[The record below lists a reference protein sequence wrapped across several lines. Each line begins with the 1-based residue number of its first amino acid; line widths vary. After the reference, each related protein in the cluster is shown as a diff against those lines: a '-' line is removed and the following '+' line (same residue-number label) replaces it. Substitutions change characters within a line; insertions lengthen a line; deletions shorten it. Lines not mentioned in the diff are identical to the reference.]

1 MIRKLIICILFP
13 CILQAQQADSLAATV
28 FSKIPDTSKIVNL
41 SLALN
46 QYAANDID
54 KAAQMAHMADSIA
67 KNIPHVFYQGRA
79 VLMQGLV
86 QYFRNDAE
94 AAIAAFTKA
103 LRLFEQ
109 SGNVFYQ
116 GRTLNNIASAYR
128 LREKPKE
135 TEIFYLKA
143 LQLFRQV
150 KQEDWI
156 ANVAFNLGIVQI
168 DLKELDSAETHIKTA
183 YQYFS
188 RTNNETFIVRCLN
201 ELGNIR
207 LLQKNYAE
215 ALGYFSQAYELL
227 KETDDHIMLGA
238 VASGMGETY
247 LAMKQYGAAEK
258 YLLNS
263 YALFRKMEQLDYTKQ
278 VLASLTELY
287 EAKGDFRLA
296 FQYQHEF
303 IRIKDSLFNQEKD
316 QRMLE
321 TIKKYEL
328 DIKEAQL
335 KAQDAVIQQKK
346 IEQILYV
353 TGLLLLTGLVLVLL
367 FYYRQKQASNRML
380 AEKNDIIGKAL
391 QEKEV
396 LLKEIHHR
404 VKNNLQVISSLLNL
418 QSKNIIDENA
428 LAAIRDGR
436 DRVKSMALIHQNLY
450 RDDDLT
456 SVDVR
461 DYIDKLTQS
470 LFYSYNINKDRV
482 HLTTHIDEL
491 QLDVDVV
498 VPLGL
503 ILNEL
508 ISNALKY
515 AFEQVEQGG
524 MLRVSLTREFD
535 QLVLQVQDNGKG
547 LPESW
552 NMDKP
557 ASMGYQLIK
566 SLTQKL
572 KATISI
578 EGNNG
583 TLAKM
588 IIPYNFSS

>member
-1 MIRKLIICILFP
+1 MMRKLIICMLFP
-13 CILQAQQADSLAATV
+13 CMLQAQQADSLAATV
-28 FSKIPDTSKIVNL
+28 YTKIPDTSKIVNL

-46 QYAANDID
+46 LYAANDID
-54 KAAQMAHMADSIA
+54 RAAQMAHMADSIA
-67 KNIPHVFYQGRA
+67 KLVPQVFYQGRA

-86 QYFRNDAE
+86 LYFRNDAE

-188 RTNNETFIVRCLN
+188 KTNNETFIVRCLN

-207 LLQKNYAE
+207 LLQKEYKE
-215 ALGYFSQAYELL
+215 ALGFFSQAYDLL

-247 LAMKQYGAAEK
+247 LAMKQYAAAEK

-263 YALFRKMEQLDYTKQ
+263 YALFRQMEQLDYTKQ
-278 VLASLTELY
+278 VLASLTQLY

-353 TGLLLLTGLVLVLL
+353 TGLLLLSGLVMVLL
-367 FYYRQKQASNRML
+367 FYYRQKQASNRAL
-380 AEKNDIIGKAL
+380 AEKNEIIGKAL

-470 LFYSYNINKDRV
+470 LFHSYNINKERV
-482 HLTTHIDEL
+482 NLTTHIDEL

-515 AFEQVEQGG
+515 AFEQVENGG
-524 MLRVSLTREFD
+524 LLRVSLTREFD
-535 QLVLQVQDNGKG
+535 QLVLQVQDNGRG
-547 LPESW
+547 LPESL

>member
-1 MIRKLIICILFP
+1 MMRKLIICMLFP
-13 CILQAQQADSLAATV
+13 CMLQAQQADSLAATV
-28 FSKIPDTSKIVNL
+28 YTKIPDTSKIVNL

-46 QYAANDID
+46 LYAANDID

-67 KNIPHVFYQGRA
+67 KLVPQVFYQGRA

-86 QYFRNDAE
+86 LYFRNDAE

-188 RTNNETFIVRCLN
+188 KTNNETFIVRCLN

-207 LLQKNYAE
+207 LLQKEYKE
-215 ALGYFSQAYELL
+215 ALGFFSQAYDLL
-227 KETDDHIMLGA
+227 KETDDQIMLGA

-247 LAMKQYGAAEK
+247 LAMKQYAAAEK

-263 YALFRKMEQLDYTKQ
+263 YALFRQMEQLDYTKQ
-278 VLASLTELY
+278 VLASLTQLY

-353 TGLLLLTGLVLVLL
+353 TGLLLLSGLVMVLL
-367 FYYRQKQASNRML
+367 FYYRQKQASNRAL
-380 AEKNDIIGKAL
+380 AEKNEIIGKAL

-470 LFYSYNINKDRV
+470 LFHSYNINKERV
-482 HLTTHIDEL
+482 NLTTHIDEL

-515 AFEQVEQGG
+515 AFEQVENGG
-524 MLRVSLTREFD
+524 LLRVSLTREFD
-535 QLVLQVQDNGKG
+535 QLVLQVQDNGRG
-547 LPESW
+547 LPESL

>member
-1 MIRKLIICILFP
+1 M
-13 CILQAQQADSLAATV
+13 LQSQQADSLAKTV
-28 FSKIPDTSKIVNL
+28 YTKISDTSKIVNL

-46 QYAANDID
+46 LYAANDID
-54 KAAQMAHMADSIA
+54 KAAQMAYMADSIA
-67 KNIPHVFYQGRA
+67 KHVPQVFYQGRA
-79 VLMQGLV
+79 LLMQGLV

-94 AAIAAFTKA
+94 AAIADFTKA

-109 SGNVFYQ
+109 SGNIFYQ

-135 TEIFYLKA
+135 TEIYYLKA
-143 LQLFRQV
+143 LQLFKQA

-168 DLKELDSAETHIKTA
+168 DLKELDSAEIHIKTA

-188 RTNNETFIVRCLN
+188 KTNNETFIVRCLN

-207 LLQKNYAE
+207 LLQKGYTE
-215 ALGYFSQAYELL
+215 ALNFFSQAYALL

-238 VASGMGETY
+238 VSSGMGETY
-247 LAMKQYGAAEK
+247 LAMKQYDAAEK

-263 YALFRKMEQLDYTKQ
+263 YTLFRKMEQLDYTKQ
-278 VLASLTELY
+278 VLASLTQLY

-335 KAQDAVIQQKK
+335 KAQDAVIRQKK

-353 TGLLLLTGLVLVLL
+353 TGLLLLTGLVIVLL
-367 FYYRQKQASNRML
+367 FYYRQKQASNRVL
-380 AEKNDIIGKAL
+380 AEKNEIIGKAL

-418 QSKNIIDENA
+418 QSKNIIDESA

-456 SVDVR
+456 TVDVR

-515 AFEQVEQGG
+515 AFEQVEYGG

-547 LPESW
+547 LPESM

-566 SLTQKL
+566 SLSQKL

-578 EGNNG
+578 ESNKG

>member
-1 MIRKLIICILFP
+1 MLFP
-13 CILQAQQADSLAATV
+13 CMLQAQQADSLAATV
-28 FSKIPDTSKIVNL
+28 YTKIPDTSKIVNL

-46 QYAANDID
+46 LYAANDID

-67 KNIPHVFYQGRA
+67 KLVPQVFYQGRA

-86 QYFRNDAE
+86 LYFRNDAE

-188 RTNNETFIVRCLN
+188 KTNNETFIVRCLN

-207 LLQKNYAE
+207 LLQKEYKE
-215 ALGYFSQAYELL
+215 ALGFFSQAYDLL
-227 KETDDHIMLGA
+227 KETDDQIMLGA

-247 LAMKQYGAAEK
+247 LAMKQYAAAEK

-263 YALFRKMEQLDYTKQ
+263 YALFRQMEQLDYTKQ
-278 VLASLTELY
+278 VLASLTQLY

-353 TGLLLLTGLVLVLL
+353 TGLLLLSGLVMVLL
-367 FYYRQKQASNRML
+367 FYYRQKQASNRAL
-380 AEKNDIIGKAL
+380 AEKNEIIGKAL

-470 LFYSYNINKDRV
+470 LFHSYNINKERV
-482 HLTTHIDEL
+482 NLTTHIDEL

-515 AFEQVEQGG
+515 AFEQVENGG
-524 MLRVSLTREFD
+524 LLRVSLTREFD
-535 QLVLQVQDNGKG
+535 QLVLQVQDNGRG
-547 LPESW
+547 LPESL

>member
-1 MIRKLIICILFP
+1 MIRKLIICFLFP
-13 CILQAQQADSLAATV
+13 SVLQAQQADSLAATV
-28 FSKIPDTSKIVNL
+28 HTKISDTSKIVNL

-46 QYAANDID
+46 LYAANDID
-54 KAAQMAHMADSIA
+54 KAGQMAHMADSIA
-67 KNIPHVFYQGRA
+67 KHVPQVFYQGRA

-143 LQLFRQV
+143 LQLFKQV

-168 DLKELDSAETHIKTA
+168 DLKELDSAEIHIKTA

-188 RTNNETFIVRCLN
+188 KTSNETFIVRCLN

-207 LLQKNYAE
+207 LLQKNYTE
-215 ALGYFSQAYELL
+215 ALGFFSQAYGLL

-278 VLASLTELY
+278 VLASLTQLY

-296 FQYQHEF
+296 YQYQHEL

-353 TGLLLLTGLVLVLL
+353 TGLLLLTGLVMVLL
-367 FYYRQKQASNRML
+367 FYYRQKQASNRAL
-380 AEKNDIIGKAL
+380 AEKNEIIGKAL

-470 LFYSYNINKDRV
+470 LFHSYNINKERV
-482 HLTTHIDEL
+482 NLTTHIDEL

-515 AFEQVEQGG
+515 AFEQVEYGG
-524 MLRVSLTREFD
+524 LLRVSLTREFD
-535 QLVLQVQDNGKG
+535 QLVLQVQDNGRG
-547 LPESW
+547 LPESL

-588 IIPYNFSS
+588 IIPYNFSA

>member
-1 MIRKLIICILFP
+1 MLFP
-13 CILQAQQADSLAATV
+13 CMLQAQQGDSLAATAYT
-28 FSKIPDTSKIVNL
+28 KIPDTSKIVNL

-46 QYAANDID
+46 LYAANDID

-67 KNIPHVFYQGRA
+67 KLVPQVFYQGRA

-86 QYFRNDAE
+86 LYFRNDAE

-188 RTNNETFIVRCLN
+188 KTNNETFIVRCLN

-207 LLQKNYAE
+207 LLQKEYKE
-215 ALGYFSQAYELL
+215 ALGFFSQAYDLL
-227 KETDDHIMLGA
+227 KETDDQIMLGA

-247 LAMKQYGAAEK
+247 LAMKQYAAAEK

-263 YALFRKMEQLDYTKQ
+263 YALFRQMEQLDYTKQ
-278 VLASLTELY
+278 VLASLTQLY

-353 TGLLLLTGLVLVLL
+353 TGLLLLSGLVMVLL
-367 FYYRQKQASNRML
+367 FYYRQKQASNRAL
-380 AEKNDIIGKAL
+380 AEKNEIIGKAL

-470 LFYSYNINKDRV
+470 LFHSYNINKERV
-482 HLTTHIDEL
+482 NLTTHIDEL

-515 AFEQVEQGG
+515 AFEQVENGG
-524 MLRVSLTREFD
+524 LLRVSLTREFD
-535 QLVLQVQDNGKG
+535 QLVLQVQDNGRG
-547 LPESW
+547 LPESL

>member
-1 MIRKLIICILFP
+1 M
-13 CILQAQQADSLAATV
+13 LQAQQADSLAATV
-28 FSKIPDTSKIVNL
+28 HTKISDTSKIVNL

-46 QYAANDID
+46 LYAANDID

-67 KNIPHVFYQGRA
+67 KHVPQVFYQGRA

-109 SGNVFYQ
+109 SGNIFYQ

-143 LQLFRQV
+143 LQLFKQV

-168 DLKELDSAETHIKTA
+168 DLKELDSAEIHIKTA

-188 RTNNETFIVRCLN
+188 KTSNETFIVRCLN

-207 LLQKNYAE
+207 LLQKNYTE
-215 ALGYFSQAYELL
+215 ALGFFSQAYGLL

-247 LAMKQYGAAEK
+247 LAMKQYSAAEK

-278 VLASLTELY
+278 VLASLTQLY

-296 FQYQHEF
+296 YQYQHEL

-353 TGLLLLTGLVLVLL
+353 TGLLLLTGLVMVLL
-367 FYYRQKQASNRML
+367 FYYRQKQASNRAL
-380 AEKNDIIGKAL
+380 AEKNEIIGKAL

-470 LFYSYNINKDRV
+470 LFHSYNINKERV
-482 HLTTHIDEL
+482 NLTTHIDEL

-515 AFEQVEQGG
+515 AFEQVEYGG
-524 MLRVSLTREFD
+524 LLRVSLTREFD
-535 QLVLQVQDNGKG
+535 QLVLQVQDNGRG
-547 LPESW
+547 LPESL

-588 IIPYNFSS
+588 IIPYNFSA

>member
-1 MIRKLIICILFP
+1 MIRKLIICFLFP
-13 CILQAQQADSLAATV
+13 CVLQAQQADSLAATV
-28 FSKIPDTSKIVNL
+28 HTKISDTSKIVNL

-46 QYAANDID
+46 LYAANDID

-67 KNIPHVFYQGRA
+67 KHVPQVFYQGRA

-109 SGNVFYQ
+109 SGNIFYQ

-143 LQLFRQV
+143 LQLFKQV

-168 DLKELDSAETHIKTA
+168 DLKELDSAEIHIKTA

-188 RTNNETFIVRCLN
+188 KTSSETFIVRCLN

-207 LLQKNYAE
+207 LLQKNYTE
-215 ALGYFSQAYELL
+215 ALGFFSQAYGLL

-247 LAMKQYGAAEK
+247 LAMKQYSAAEK

-278 VLASLTELY
+278 VLASLTQLY

-296 FQYQHEF
+296 YQYQHEL

-353 TGLLLLTGLVLVLL
+353 TGLLLLTGLVMVLL
-367 FYYRQKQASNRML
+367 FYYRQKQASNRAL
-380 AEKNDIIGKAL
+380 AEKNEIIGKAL

-470 LFYSYNINKDRV
+470 LFHSYNINKERV
-482 HLTTHIDEL
+482 NLTTHIDEL

-515 AFEQVEQGG
+515 AFEQVENGG
-524 MLRVSLTREFD
+524 LLRVSLTREFD
-535 QLVLQVQDNGKG
+535 QLVLQVQDNGRG
-547 LPESW
+547 LPESL

-588 IIPYNFSS
+588 IIPYNFSA

>member
-1 MIRKLIICILFP
+1 MMRKLIICFLFP
-13 CILQAQQADSLAATV
+13 SVLQAQQADSLAATV
-28 FSKIPDTSKIVNL
+28 HTKISDTSKIVNL

-46 QYAANDID
+46 LYAANDID

-67 KNIPHVFYQGRA
+67 KHVPQVFYQGRA

-109 SGNVFYQ
+109 SGNIFYQ

-143 LQLFRQV
+143 LQLFKQV

-168 DLKELDSAETHIKTA
+168 DLKELDSAEIHIKTA

-188 RTNNETFIVRCLN
+188 KTSNETFIVRCLN

-207 LLQKNYAE
+207 LLQKNYTE
-215 ALGYFSQAYELL
+215 ALGFFSQAYGLL

-247 LAMKQYGAAEK
+247 LAMKQYSAAEK

-278 VLASLTELY
+278 VLASLTQLY

-296 FQYQHEF
+296 YQYQHEL

-353 TGLLLLTGLVLVLL
+353 TGLLLLTGLVMVLL
-367 FYYRQKQASNRML
+367 FYYRQKQASNRAL
-380 AEKNDIIGKAL
+380 AEKNEIIGKAL

-470 LFYSYNINKDRV
+470 LFHSYNINKERV
-482 HLTTHIDEL
+482 NLTTHIDEL

-515 AFEQVEQGG
+515 AFEQVEYGG
-524 MLRVSLTREFD
+524 LLRVSLTREFD

-547 LPESW
+547 LPESL

-588 IIPYNFSS
+588 IIPYNFSA

>member
-1 MIRKLIICILFP
+1 MLFP
-13 CILQAQQADSLAATV
+13 CMLQAQQADSLAATV
-28 FSKIPDTSKIVNL
+28 YTKIPDTSKIVNL

-46 QYAANDID
+46 LYAANDID
-54 KAAQMAHMADSIA
+54 RAAQMAHMADSIA
-67 KNIPHVFYQGRA
+67 KLVPQVFYQGRA

-86 QYFRNDAE
+86 LYFRNDAE

-188 RTNNETFIVRCLN
+188 KTNNETFIVRCLN

-207 LLQKNYAE
+207 LLQKEYKE
-215 ALGYFSQAYELL
+215 ALGFFSQAYDLL

-247 LAMKQYGAAEK
+247 LAMKQYAAAEK

-263 YALFRKMEQLDYTKQ
+263 YALFRQMEQLDYTKQ
-278 VLASLTELY
+278 VLASLTQLY

-353 TGLLLLTGLVLVLL
+353 TGLLLLSGLVMVLL
-367 FYYRQKQASNRML
+367 FYYRQKQASNRAL
-380 AEKNDIIGKAL
+380 AEKNEIIGKAL

-470 LFYSYNINKDRV
+470 LFHSYNINKERV
-482 HLTTHIDEL
+482 NLTTHIDEL

-515 AFEQVEQGG
+515 AFEQVENGG
-524 MLRVSLTREFD
+524 LLRVSLTREFD
-535 QLVLQVQDNGKG
+535 QLVLQVQDNGRG
-547 LPESW
+547 LPESL